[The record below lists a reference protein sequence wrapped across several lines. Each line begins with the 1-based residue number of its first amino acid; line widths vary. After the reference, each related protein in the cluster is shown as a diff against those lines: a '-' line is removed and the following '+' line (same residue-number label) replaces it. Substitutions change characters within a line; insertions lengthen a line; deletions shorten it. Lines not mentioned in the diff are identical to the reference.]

1 MGYCFVDHETV
12 QSGVKR
18 IAFEQLDK
26 AVELTKPEV
35 KEQDEAIH
43 GARVSLKNLRA
54 LLRLARAK
62 HNDDIFAHEN
72 TYYRDTSRRLSEV
85 RDTTAMISAFDTLT
99 EHYVDQLTSNAFTEL
114 RKSFIRTRRKQQSDK
129 DEALADLAR
138 MLDSARSRVNDWPND
153 DNDFSALRQ
162 GLKRIYKNGSRSMAQ
177 AQAKPSIENFHKWRK
192 RVKDLG
198 YQMRLLKPIWPKMQE
213 DLADE
218 LERLA
223 DYLSDD
229 HDLAILC
236 QTVVQRPPEDLV
248 ALIDQRRGELEV
260 KAGRLGKRMYVDKP
274 NAFVRRLEVHWRA
287 WCAETTVDSTAN
299 QLTIAVPRGDRI
311 HG

>member
-1 MGYCFVDHETV
+1 
-12 QSGVKR
+12 
-18 IAFEQLDK
+18 
-26 AVELTKPEV
+26 
-35 KEQDEAIH
+35 
-43 GARVSLKNLRA
+43 
-54 LLRLARAK
+54 
-62 HNDDIFAHEN
+62 
-72 TYYRDTSRRLSEV
+72 
-85 RDTTAMISAFDTLT
+85 
-99 EHYVDQLTSNAFTEL
+99 
-114 RKSFIRTRRKQQSDK
+114 
-129 DEALADLAR
+129 
-138 MLDSARSRVNDWPND
+138 
-153 DNDFSALRQ
+153 
-162 GLKRIYKNGSRSMAQ
+162 MAQ
-177 AQAKPSIENFHKWRK
+177 AQAKPSIENFHEWRK

-198 YQMRLLKPIWPKMQE
+198 YQMRLLKPIWPKMQK

-229 HDLAILC
+229 HDLAILR
-236 QTVVQRPPEDLV
+236 QTVVQRPPEDCTQLEDLV

-274 NAFVRRLEVHWRA
+274 NAFVRRLEVYWRA